1 AAYLWTKVSGPT
13 AGTITS
19 AATAATSVTALV
31 AGVYKFE
38 LKVIDNNGASNTD
51 TMQVIVFAPNIAPT
65 VNAGLDQSIT
75 LPTNTANLTGT
86 GNDVDGFIAAY
97 KWTKISGPTSGTILN
112 STASATTVTSLTEGI
127 YQFQLQVTDNSGAIV
142 TDIMQVTVNAANIP
156 PVANAGADQS
166 IVLPVNTVT
175 LSGTGT
181 DVDGTIVSYKW
192 KQISGPVDKLTSIN
206 TAVTVLNNLIEG
218 AYQFEL
224 TVTDNK
230 GASDTDTTVVNVNAA
245 FFAPAPVANTIKVY
259 PNPIVD
265 YTTLEIN
272 NTTADATVLIVVTDM
287 QGKNI
292 YKKQLTTVSYNTKEK
307 IDMSSLSKGSYL
319 ITVYFDAIQRLTIKA
334 IKAN

>member
-1 AAYLWTKVSGPT
+1 
-13 AGTITS
+13 
-19 AATAATSVTALV
+19 
-31 AGVYKFE
+31 
-38 LKVIDNNGASNTD
+38 
-51 TMQVIVFAPNIAPT
+51 
-65 VNAGLDQSIT
+65 
-75 LPTNTANLTGT
+75 
-86 GNDVDGFIAAY
+86 
-97 KWTKISGPTSGTILN
+97 
-112 STASATTVTSLTEGI
+112 
-127 YQFQLQVTDNSGAIV
+127 
-142 TDIMQVTVNAANIP
+142 MQVTVNAANIP

-181 DVDGTIVSYKW
+181 DVDGTIISYKW

-245 FFAPAPVANTIKVY
+245 FFAPAPAANTIKVY

-307 IDMSSLSKGSYL
+307 IDMSSLSKGPYL